1 LLSTT
6 KGLRSDIKTSEHRCF
21 KKTKALLKQI
31 SQRKMHLGEQKRGIQ
46 APDCVHSYDG
56 VCKKHR
62 IVLNIRASEV
72 EKPWKIRMPRITVL
86 VHLLQH

>member
-1 LLSTT
+1 MLKT
-6 KGLRSDIKTSEHRCF
+6 KVLRRDIKAPECRHF
-21 KKTKALLKQI
+21 EKTHTLLEQL
-31 SQRKMHLGEQKRGIQ
+31 SHRKMYLWGQKRGKQ

-56 VCKKHR
+56 VCKKYR

-86 VHLLQH
+86 VHLL

>member
-1 LLSTT
+1 ML
-6 KGLRSDIKTSEHRCF
+6 
-21 KKTKALLKQI
+21 KTKVLRKDMKAPECRRFEKTNTLPEQL
-31 SQRKMHLGEQKRGIQ
+31 SHRKMHLGGQKRGIQ

-72 EKPWKIRMPRITVL
+72 EKPWKIRTSRIT

>member
-1 LLSTT
+1 M
-6 KGLRSDIKTSEHRCF
+6 LRKDIKVPKHGHFE
-21 KKTKALLKQI
+21 KTNALLEQQSHNKKCI
-31 SQRKMHLGEQKRGIQ
+31 LGGQKRGIQ

-62 IVLNIRASEV
+62 IVLNIRAPEV
-72 EKPWKIRMPRITVL
+72 EKPWKIRTPRITVL